1 MAINID
7 VAADDDCGYES
18 AMLDAWESKSR
29 NWRKPFVSGQYTLR
43 RFAISDSSTGG
54 LYNWLLI
61 LKKIISVAQQALLT
75 RPHSL
80 SS

>member
-54 LYNWLLI
+54 LYN
-61 LKKIISVAQQALLT
+61 
-75 RPHSL
+75 
-80 SS
+80 